1 MVSLWWKQSQQQLKL
16 VGFQCNS
23 ARDESFGELKL
34 NGKAHQSLRIWE
46 KNSSNRLNECT
57 TTSSH
62 WFWGNSLGQNDGSWS
77 LSHCVLATYF
87 THTEVSDVC
96 SGGDRNGKYTPNSIR
111 ATSVNGRCVG
121 WSTLEQ
127 QDWLLGRYLH
137 KSWILVLLK
146 DFLAAFSAH

>member
-87 THTEVSDVC
+87 THTVSHTRSLTFVQEVTEMGNTPQIASEPHLLMVDVWDEAHW
-96 SGGDRNGKYTPNSIR
+96 SNRTGFWEGIYTK
-111 ATSVNGRCVG
+111 A
-121 WSTLEQ
+121 E
-127 QDWLLGRYLH
+127 
-137 KSWILVLLK
+137 SW
-146 DFLAAFSAH
+146 FC